1 MNAFLQQQAA
11 LIAAAAQTGPDMT
24 EAVKG
29 GGGARLL
36 PVGNAFAQLVEY
48 VEYGSQPQEFNGVPK
63 DPARC
68 FSLGFALSGAAPDPA
83 NPGQFLSF
91 ANDDGTPYIMR
102 TFPMAMSRN
111 EKAKAFLLFKAMNWK
126 NVHSHFAQMLGEKF
140 IIKVARHTAK
150 AAGSKEK
157 SVLDLKS
164 ILPPL
169 DVMSG
174 QPYSIADAA
183 DSMYRLFLWD
193 HPTIEGWN
201 SLFIAG
207 EYEAK
212 DGKPAESK
220 NYVQEE
226 ILGAVDFP
234 GSPLEQLLL
243 TSNVAFKRPAPKP
256 VAAAPA
262 APAAAAPAVPAVA
275 PAAPVIAAAPAPVA
289 ATPAAT
295 APATPQPTAPAPSP
309 VVPAVSAPTPAPVV
323 GNIAPAMPVMPTMP
337 QAA

>member
-1 MNAFLQQQAA
+1 MNAFLQAQAA

-48 VEYGSQPQEFNGVPK
+48 IEYGSQPQEFNGVPK
-63 DPARC
+63 DPAPA

-102 TFPMAMSRN
+102 TYAMAMSRN
-111 EKAKAFLLFKAMNWK
+111 EKAKAYLLFKAMNWK
-126 NVHSHFAQMLGEKF
+126 GAATHFAQMLGQKF

-157 SVLDLKS
+157 SILDLKS

-174 QPYSIADAA
+174 QPYDIIDAA
-183 DSMYRLFLWD
+183 DSMYRLFLWE
-193 HPTIEGWN
+193 HPTLEGWN
-201 SLFIAG
+201 ALHIAG

-243 TSNVAFKRPAPKP
+243 SSNVAFKRPDPKP
-256 VAAAPA
+256 KAVAPAAPAMAAPSAPPA
-262 APAAAAPAVPAVA
+262 APAAAPVMPVA
-275 PAAPVIAAAPAPVA
+275 PVVA
-289 ATPAAT
+289 ATPS
-295 APATPQPTAPAPSP
+295 PALA
-309 VVPAVSAPTPAPVV
+309 VVPPSA
-323 GNIAPAMPVMPTMP
+323 APAMPVMPAMP
-337 QAA
+337 AAA